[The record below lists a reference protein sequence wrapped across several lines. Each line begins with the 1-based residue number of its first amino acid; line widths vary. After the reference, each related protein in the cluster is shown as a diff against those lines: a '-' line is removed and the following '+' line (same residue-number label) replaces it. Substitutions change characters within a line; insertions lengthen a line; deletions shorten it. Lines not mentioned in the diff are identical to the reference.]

1 MTADINP
8 TTTEAIRLMAT
19 EATNTHRGPDF
30 QTAAHAIIAE
40 VESIHGAANISVDD
54 ILSLLA
60 SFEGAAR
67 RLRNKVEMM
76 DR

>member
-8 TTTEAIRLMAT
+8 TTTEAIRLMWT

-30 QTAAHAIIAE
+30 QTAVQTITAE

-76 DR
+76 NR